1 MATASSGAQAS
12 LPPVHRAFPV
22 SDLEETRRFYIE
34 VLGCSLGREAEKWID
49 FNFFGHQ
56 ISAHLRPD
64 EVAAARTN
72 AVDGEQVPVR
82 HFGAILEWDA
92 WHNLAER
99 LKEVGIT
106 FIIEPHIRFRGQVG
120 EQATMFL
127 TDPSGNALE
136 FKAFKDP
143 SQIFAR

>member
-1 MATASSGAQAS
+1 MSTASSGAQAS
-12 LPPVHRAFPV
+12 LPPVHLAFPV

-72 AVDGEQVPVR
+72 EVDGDQVPVR